1 MTPRLLF
8 ILPLWLSI
16 GTATGQPRPFYYA
29 DLPYAP
35 TVCSDTSFST
45 DAVQTGIGEQVDL
58 DPTNRGCLVSGE
70 LQGFWLAFHLQSAG
84 AVGFSILP
92 IAGADYDFGV
102 WGPFQAVPLALD
114 GPPLRCSYA
123 TALATNAT
131 GLDHDAVDVSEAA
144 TGDGRVRAITGL
156 DDEWY
161 VLYITNFSMN
171 GVAFDLTWDLRNGAA
186 LQCQD
191 PPEAAFQQ
199 SGSLI
204 PAGSSVSFTDQST
217 ENPFAWWWQFEG
229 GIPVQSFEFAPDGI
243 TYALPGCYDVTLT
256 AYNAAGDNTLVTTC
270 QVMVEAST
278 DIAAQAPQDFTIT
291 QVDGTL
297 RIVPTTSGSYSLRM
311 MDGTGRLVCNKS
323 AFGPLELS
331 STDLTRGVYTVVLD
345 QASERRVQRIVLV
358 R

>member
-16 GTATGQPRPFYYA
+16 GTATGQPGPFYYA

-35 TVCSDTSFST
+35 AVCSDTSFST

-131 GLDHDAVDVSEAA
+131 GLDHDAVDVSESAQ
-144 TGDGRVRAITGL
+144 GDGWVRAISGL
-156 DDEWY
+156 SDEWY

-186 LQCQD
+186 LRCLER
-191 PPEAAFQQ
+191 PEVAFQQ
-199 SGSLI
+199 SGSST
-204 PAGSSVSFTDQST
+204 PAGGTVSFTDQST
-217 ENPFAWWWQFEG
+217 ENPFAWWWEFEG
-229 GIPVQSFEFAPDGI
+229 GTPAESFESAPVDI
-243 TYALPGCYDVTLT
+243 TYALAGCYDVTLT

-270 QVMVEAST
+270 QVLVET
-278 DIAAQAPQDFTIT
+278 PTGIAAQGPENFALF
-291 QVDGTL
+291 QVNGGL
-297 RIVPTTSGSYSLRM
+297 RITPAVAGNYYLRI
-311 MDGTGRLVCNKS
+311 MDGTGRIVRNR
-323 AFGPLELS
+323 ATQGQLELS
-331 STDLTRGVYTVVLD
+331 LTDLPTGVYSIEVEHASGRTV
-345 QASERRVQRIVLV
+345 RRIALAQ
-358 R
+358 